1 MSKNPYAPKK
11 DSETP
16 APKSASKN
24 SKPAQSTPYKWPGE
38 APKGKGDFNRVSDN
52 AAGPARVVRSNFMK

>member
-16 APKSASKN
+16 VPKSASK
-24 SKPAQSTPYKWPGE
+24 KPTQSTPYKWPGD
-38 APKGKGDFNRVSDN
+38 APQGKGDFNRVSDN